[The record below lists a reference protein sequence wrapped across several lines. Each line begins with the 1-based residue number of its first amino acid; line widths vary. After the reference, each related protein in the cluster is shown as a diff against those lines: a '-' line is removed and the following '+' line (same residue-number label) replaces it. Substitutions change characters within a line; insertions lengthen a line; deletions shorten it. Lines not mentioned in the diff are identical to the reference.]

1 MQVQVYAKVTNIGW
15 TPVYLQ
21 LDGCPRDAAPDDFT
35 LYVEHMGRREE
46 KAILRVESIP
56 GSLRLY
62 PEEFPYSCDFLL
74 EGRGAAQG
82 IRLTKEDVARVEVE
96 SLDRFT
102 PREEHGVRYRLYS
115 PKASGPRPLMLF
127 LHGGGEGG
135 SDNLAQ
141 MVGTVGA
148 IRLSEL
154 YPDMYVMAPQAPA
167 GKPPSS
173 PSAQTFGGSMLQT
186 DSGWHREYLAGVCDI
201 IRELIASGKVDE
213 NRVLVTGMS
222 MGGGGTLRALSVGAG
237 LFAAAVPI
245 CPTMTPETFNI
256 LRGLTDTKIW
266 IAAAYVDH
274 TVYRHKYIVDGILAL
289 RDAGNQDAH
298 LTIFS
303 PEEMAAYGLGNA
315 PGISLEEKFGQN
327 HACWMLVY
335 NGEHGIIDWLACQHK

>member
-1 MQVQVYAKVTNIGW
+1 MQAQVYTRVTNIGW
-15 TPVYLQ
+15 TPQYFQ
-21 LDGCPRDAAPDDFT
+21 LDSCFPNAAPEDFS
-35 LYVEHMGRREE
+35 LQVEHMGKREE
-46 KAILRVESIP
+46 KSILRVESIP
-56 GSLRLY
+56 GGLRVY

-74 EGRGAAQG
+74 EGKGTADGLR
-82 IRLTKEDVARVEVE
+82 ITKQEVTKTEVE
-96 SLDRFT
+96 NLDLFAAK
-102 PREEHGVRYRLYS
+102 EERGVRYRLYS

-135 SDNLAQ
+135 TDNFAQ
-141 MVGTVGA
+141 MVGTIGA
-148 IRLSEL
+148 IRLAEL

-167 GKPPSS
+167 GKPPLFPAAQSFTSS
-173 PSAQTFGGSMLQT
+173 IGQPGT
-186 DSGWHREYLAGVCDI
+186 GWHREYLADVCDI
-201 IRELIASGKVDE
+201 IRELIAAGKVDK

-222 MGGGGTLRALSVGAG
+222 MGGGGTLRALSVGSG

-245 CPTMTPETFNI
+245 CPTMTPETYDI

-274 TVYRHKYIVDGILAL
+274 TIYRHKYIVDGILAL
-289 RDAGNQDAH
+289 RDAGNRDAH

-303 PEEMAAYGLGNA
+303 PEELAAYGLGNT
-315 PGISLEEKFGQN
+315 PGISLEQKFGEN